1 MVPVTGVEPVRYR
14 YHRILRIVGNFAN
27 RCIALQ
33 YMADYPLFS
42 GLFKP
47 PKCKHTENREN
58 RKNEKLGD
66 LVDVW

>member
-1 MVPVTGVEPVRYR
+1 MPLTGLEPVRYCYR
-14 YHRILRIVGNFAN
+14 QILRIVGNFAN
-27 RCIALQ
+27 RCKALQ
-33 YMADYPLFS
+33 YTADYPLFS

-47 PKCKHTENREN
+47 PECKHTENRGN